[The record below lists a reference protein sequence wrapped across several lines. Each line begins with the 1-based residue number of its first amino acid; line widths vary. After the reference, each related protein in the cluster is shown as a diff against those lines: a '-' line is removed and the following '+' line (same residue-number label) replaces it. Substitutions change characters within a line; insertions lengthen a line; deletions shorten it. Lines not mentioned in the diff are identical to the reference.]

1 MPWPAAST
9 MAPSDFFDEFICWFK
24 MRSRLSNKVLLEAL
38 LKKSCD
44 NYHSHVI
51 SPNYLKINATKGVK
65 VQRHDELCVLNIIG
79 KTSDE

>member
-9 MAPSDFFDEFICWFK
+9 IAPSDFFDEFICWFK

-38 LKKSCD
+38 SKKSYV

-51 SPNYLKINATKGVK
+51 FPNYLKINVTKAEK
-65 VQRHDELCVLNIIG
+65 LQRRAEL
-79 KTSDE
+79 